1 MDPRDVETDRQ
12 AVLRGARHL
21 AAAIVDARGIVLEWT
36 PGAARLLG
44 YPRTDIVGRP
54 LGTLLDPDVPPDVW
68 DRLLAG
74 IGGAIDVVMRHR
86 AGHPVTVELLCSVR
100 AGADG
105 TPLRLVVATG
115 LPVERDME
123 ETLKSWA
130 LDQVPVIGAIFDT
143 DARYLH
149 LNDYARRLWDIPAD
163 RLLGRTVLEDRPEGS
178 TDEFLES
185 ILGAL
190 RTGEASVYEA
200 KQERGLRTR
209 SWAIHN
215 TPLKDPAGEVR
226 GVYTLGIET
235 SRELAARRRLDLLNR
250 ASATIGSTLDT
261 RTTARELARVVVPE
275 LADFVT
281 VDLLDSVLADEEPF
295 REPEGPAVLRRLAES
310 SVLEGT
316 PESVLKPGDTE
327 TYDEHSP
334 NANALA
340 TGRSFITTIVGDP
353 RVDQWAGLHAERS
366 SRGKLFGF
374 HSGMVVPLRARGSTF
389 GVVCFYR
396 HQRPDDFD
404 SDDLLLA
411 EEITARGAVCLDNAQ
426 RYARQRVT
434 ALTLQHSL
442 LPHDVPPQAAVE
454 VASRYLPS
462 DVRGGVG
469 GDWFDVIPLSGARV
483 ALVVGDVVGHGI
495 HASATMGRLRTA
507 VRTLA
512 DIEMPPDELLT
523 QLDGLIDRPFA
534 PAEGQPSDNDAGA
547 TCLYAVY
554 DPVTRW
560 CALARAGHPPPA
572 LVLPDGSVDVIEVP
586 AGPPLGLGG
595 LPFEKVEVQLPE
607 GSLLALY
614 TDGLIESRERDID
627 EGLTELQQRLAAPS
641 SSLEETCDRVLTR
654 LLRSEPPAD
663 DVALLVART
672 RVLGP
677 ANTATW
683 ELPSDPEA
691 VATAREHAAHKLAE
705 WGLEEAVFTTEIVVS
720 ELVTNGIRHASG
732 PIQLRLILEDTTL
745 ICEVS
750 DGSDTFPRLRRAR
763 AYDEGGRGLLLVAQL
778 SRRWGTRSTA
788 TGKVIWADQ
797 TVERRPRGAAPAS

>member
-366 SRGKLFGF
+366 SRG
-374 HSGMVVPLRARGSTF
+374 SSSASTPAWW
-389 GVVCFYR
+389 CR
-396 HQRPDDFD
+396 
-404 SDDLLLA
+404 
-411 EEITARGAVCLDNAQ
+411 C
-426 RYARQRVT
+426 
-434 ALTLQHSL
+434 
-442 LPHDVPPQAAVE
+442 
-454 VASRYLPS
+454 
-462 DVRGGVG
+462 
-469 GDWFDVIPLSGARV
+469 
-483 ALVVGDVVGHGI
+483 
-495 HASATMGRLRTA
+495 
-507 VRTLA
+507 
-512 DIEMPPDELLT
+512 
-523 QLDGLIDRPFA
+523 A
-534 PAEGQPSDNDAGA
+534 PG
-547 TCLYAVY
+547 
-554 DPVTRW
+554 
-560 CALARAGHPPPA
+560 
-572 LVLPDGSVDVIEVP
+572 
-586 AGPPLGLGG
+586 
-595 LPFEKVEVQLPE
+595 
-607 GSLLALY
+607 
-614 TDGLIESRERDID
+614 
-627 EGLTELQQRLAAPS
+627 AAPS
-641 SSLEETCDRVLTR
+641 GWS
-654 LLRSEPPAD
+654 A
-663 DVALLVART
+663 
-672 RVLGP
+672 
-677 ANTATW
+677 
-683 ELPSDPEA
+683 
-691 VATAREHAAHKLAE
+691 
-705 WGLEEAVFTTEIVVS
+705 
-720 ELVTNGIRHASG
+720 
-732 PIQLRLILEDTTL
+732 
-745 ICEVS
+745 
-750 DGSDTFPRLRRAR
+750 
-763 AYDEGGRGLLLVAQL
+763 
-778 SRRWGTRSTA
+778 STA
-788 TGKVIWADQ
+788 TSGRTTSTA
-797 TVERRPRGAAPAS
+797 TTCCSPRRSPRGARSAWTTRSATPASASRPSPSSTACSRTTCPRRRPSRWRAAICRRMCGAVWAGTGSM